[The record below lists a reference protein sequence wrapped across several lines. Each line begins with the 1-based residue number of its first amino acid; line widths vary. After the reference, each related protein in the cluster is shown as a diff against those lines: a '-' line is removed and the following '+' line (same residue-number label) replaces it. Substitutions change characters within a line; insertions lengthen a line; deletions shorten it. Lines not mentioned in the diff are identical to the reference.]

1 MLLYGLFSCSQPV
14 AFSRVRLVRDSSS
27 SRLGDSD
34 LRQLLHLLVLYHCGL
49 PDSARNWVAFAC
61 KCLFA
66 RRDFGFAVGA
76 CVRGARH
83 AALAIRCVPAGLRKG
98 RSKAQGDH
106 SCRLT
111 VARAGGADA
120 HTIQAGHEPGSAS
133 NSYTVVHPCAF
144 KLNIITLRCAK
155 ALHQTNLCKGLPR
168 EQGVLGTRD
177 SLARKCIH
185 GQLWRLVLPLS
196 WCRDSLDSGWW
207 MSQAASGIGYSVFFP
222 SNSANGCCSLK
233 RRAFGPDSACQT
245 LLGRRR
251 FQHLDTWPCL
261 EYLL

>member
-1 MLLYGLFSCSQPV
+1 MLLYGLFSRSQPV
-14 AFSRVRLVRDSSS
+14 AFPRVQDSFSFHFRDF
-27 SRLGDSD
+27 D
-34 LRQLLHLLVLYHCGL
+34 LRQLLHIIPRLRLFVLYHCGL
-49 PDSARNWVAFAC
+49 PDSASDWVTFAC

-76 CVRGARH
+76 CVRGARR

-133 NSYTVVHPCAF
+133 ISYTVVHTCAF

-155 ALHQTNLCKGLPR
+155 ALH
-168 EQGVLGTRD
+168 
-177 SLARKCIH
+177 
-185 GQLWRLVLPLS
+185 
-196 WCRDSLDSGWW
+196 
-207 MSQAASGIGYSVFFP
+207 
-222 SNSANGCCSLK
+222 
-233 RRAFGPDSACQT
+233 
-245 LLGRRR
+245 
-251 FQHLDTWPCL
+251 
-261 EYLL
+261 